1 MAKLFNNA
9 LLMMNQGS
17 IAEIVELASRA
28 GADPPQLVEAL
39 KLGSASSS
47 ALTLLNTTVT
57 PATVEHL
64 SKVEAEDIRI
74 FAAAM
79 ADNGVDAVTARGLA
93 GAHRLTELIS
103 RLNP

>member
-1 MAKLFNNA
+1 M
-9 LLMMNQGS
+9 
-17 IAEIVELASRA
+17 
-28 GADPPQLVEAL
+28 VEAL

-64 SKVEAEDIRI
+64 SKVEAEDMRI

-79 ADNGVDAVTARGLA
+79 ADSGVDADAVTARGLA
-93 GAHRLTELIS
+93 GARGLTELIS